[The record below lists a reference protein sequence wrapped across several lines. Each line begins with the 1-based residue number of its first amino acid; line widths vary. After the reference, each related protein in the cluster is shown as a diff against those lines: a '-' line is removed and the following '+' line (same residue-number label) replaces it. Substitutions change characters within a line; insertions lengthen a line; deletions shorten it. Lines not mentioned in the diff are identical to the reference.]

1 MFKVDLEKKL
11 IDSKK
16 ATIKEALRA
25 QKDDDS
31 LLAQANEL
39 LEGDSENDLY
49 MLRNLGFQKAIDA
62 NRTVQQKMMNKRNVL
77 NNLKSE
83 KIFTIDEIKTI
94 CVNYGL
100 RFLHIEHYKG
110 NLPSNIAASIKAAAT
125 ETGYDSTMLNL
136 YIVAPKDSFE
146 LQAEPKDPLLF
157 AKLLDGSYYLVC
169 KWGDDLNAMRY
180 VSNLF
185 VRSPGILTLSVCIAL
200 ALVTFMPIYLIGANS
215 IPILLVFLLSF
226 AILLAGGLVFGISSD
241 LNGTNINNWN
251 KKFK

>member
-62 NRTVQQKMMNKRNVL
+62 NRKVQEKMMNKRSVL
-77 NNLKSE
+77 NNIKSE
-83 KIFTIDEIKTI
+83 KVFTIAEIKTI
-94 CVNYGL
+94 CMNYGL
-100 RFLHIEHYKG
+100 RFLDIEHYKG
-110 NLPSNIAASIKAAAT
+110 NLPSNIAASIKAAAK
-125 ETGYDSTMLNL
+125 ETGYDSSMLDL
-136 YIVAPKDSFE
+136 YIIAPKDSFE

-180 VSNLF
+180 VSNLPM
-185 VRSPGILTLSVCIAL
+185 RTPGTLTLTACITL
-200 ALVTFMPIYLIGANS
+200 SLLIFTPVYLIGANG
-215 IPILLVFLLSF
+215 IPALLLFLLSF
-226 AILLAGGLVFGISSD
+226 AILLAGALVFGISSD
-241 LNGTNINNWN
+241 VEGTNINNWN